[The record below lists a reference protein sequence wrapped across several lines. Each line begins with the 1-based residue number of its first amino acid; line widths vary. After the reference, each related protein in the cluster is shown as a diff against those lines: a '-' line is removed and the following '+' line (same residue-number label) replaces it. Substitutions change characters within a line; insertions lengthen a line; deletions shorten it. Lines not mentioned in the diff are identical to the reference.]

1 MTRRISPGEY
11 DVIASVIYRVDEV
24 ARQMEAKWGMGRL
37 PALVPIDLAVR
48 FRSQA
53 RKFNQ
58 ATQDYDCHE
67 IRKHGEAMERAWNAL
82 DVAAASAGGQPL
94 PHDVWEARGPD
105 GSVVLI
111 ARTVDEARKAAFDRK
126 CTTWSLDEVAKAMA
140 AFPELVKAKQ
150 AFPGAEVVSFR
161 RDPYDPTDPLDDPLD
176 DLFRNE
182 AA

>member
-11 DVIASVIYRVDEV
+11 DVIASVIYRVDEI

-37 PALVPIDLAVR
+37 PALVPIDLATR
-48 FRSQA
+48 FRAQA

-58 ATQDYDCHE
+58 ATQAYECYE
-67 IRKHGEAMERAWNAL
+67 IQKHGEAMERAWKAL
-82 DVAAASAGGQPL
+82 DAAATSAGAEPL
-94 PHDVWEARGPD
+94 PNTVWEARGPD

-111 ARTVDEARKAAFDRK
+111 GKTADEARTAAFGRK
-126 CTTWSLDEVAKAMA
+126 HTAWSLDEIAKAMT
-140 AFPELVKAKQ
+140 AFPELLKAKH
-150 AFPGAEVVSFR
+150 AFPGAEVMSFR

-176 DLFRNE
+176 DIFRSE

>member
-11 DVIASVIYRVDEV
+11 DVIASVIYRVDEI
-24 ARQMEAKWGMGRL
+24 ARQMETKWGMGRL
-37 PALVPIDLAVR
+37 PALVPIDLATR
-48 FRSQA
+48 FRAQA

-67 IRKHGEAMERAWNAL
+67 IRKHGEAMERAWAAL
-82 DVAAASAGGQPL
+82 DATATSAGAEPL

-111 ARTVDEARKAAFDRK
+111 ARTADEARKAMFDRK
-126 CTTWSLDEVAKAMA
+126 CSAWSLDEIAKAMA
-140 AFPELVKAKQ
+140 AFPELMKLKTV
-150 AFPGAEVVSFR
+150 FPGAEVTSFR

-176 DLFRNE
+176 DLFRSE